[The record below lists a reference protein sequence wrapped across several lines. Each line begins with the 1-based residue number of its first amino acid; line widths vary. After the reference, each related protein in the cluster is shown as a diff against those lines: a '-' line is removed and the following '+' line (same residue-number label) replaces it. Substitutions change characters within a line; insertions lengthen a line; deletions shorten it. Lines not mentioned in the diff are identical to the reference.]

1 MQSPPVLSPT
11 ELAVLEMLAEGSRTS
26 EIAKHLSLEY
36 RSVTEIIRIIKSR
49 LNPASPEAIRELA
62 HFYKIRKSPQ

>member
-26 EIAKHLSLEY
+26 EIAKRLSLEY
-36 RSVTEIIRIIKSR
+36 RNAASIIMTIKSR

-62 HFYKIRKSPQ
+62 QYYKNKKSPQ